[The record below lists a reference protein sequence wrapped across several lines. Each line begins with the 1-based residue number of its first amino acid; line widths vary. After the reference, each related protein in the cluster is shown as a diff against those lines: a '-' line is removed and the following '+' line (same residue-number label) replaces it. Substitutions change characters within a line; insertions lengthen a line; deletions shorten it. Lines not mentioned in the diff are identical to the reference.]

1 MNMKKIVF
9 GLAVCLAAVLLNA
22 SAMPGFL
29 AAQDGETPL
38 VLVLKSEGPITPVL
52 IEYLDRGVQMAVDRG
67 AEVIIFELDTPG
79 GSVDTMNKIVQV
91 IRSSPVPVVVY
102 VYPQNAMAGS
112 AGTVITLAGHAA
124 AMAPETTIGAAS
136 PVGSEGEDIGETM
149 EAKVKEIL
157 KASVRGLTRNRS
169 EEAIRLAEET
179 IENARA
185 VTVDEALEVGL
196 VDFKAANVQD
206 LLNQLH
212 GYEVLINDDP
222 VTLSTRNAQVVDVGN
237 TFIEE
242 LLLLLVNPNLVFLLL
257 AVGVQAI
264 LIEISSPGGWGAG
277 FIGVVCILLAVYGI
291 GVLPVNWFGIL
302 FLVAAFVLFILDIKA
317 PTHGALT
324 IAGAASF
331 IVGALVLF
339 NSTTLPGFPRVSV
352 PLVIGTGVVI
362 AGVFF
367 VIMTIAV
374 RAQRRPILF
383 GRETMPGKQGLV
395 EQDLN
400 PRGLVRVNGEL
411 WTAELT
417 PGSGPLTK
425 GARVEV
431 VGVTGLVLQVRA
443 LGEEV

>member
-1 MNMKKIVF
+1 MKMKRIF
-9 GLAVCLAAVLLNA
+9 LGLALCLTAFLLSA
-22 SAMPGFL
+22 GAMPQFL
-29 AAQDGETPL
+29 SIQDGETPL

-52 IEYLDRGVQMAVDRG
+52 IEYLERGVQMAENRG
-67 AEVIIFELDTPG
+67 AEAIIFELDTPG
-79 GSVDTMNKIVQV
+79 GSVDIMNKIVQV
-91 IRSSPVPVVVY
+91 IRGSSVPVVVY

-112 AGTVITLAGHAA
+112 AGTVITLAGHLA

-157 KASVRGLTRNRS
+157 KASVRGLTKNRS
-169 EEAIRLAEET
+169 EEASRLAEET

-196 VDFKAANVQD
+196 VDIKAASVQD
-206 LLNQLH
+206 LVDQLDGREVILN
-212 GYEVLINDDP
+212 EETI
-222 VTLSTRNAQVVDVGN
+222 TLSTRNAQVVEVGN
-237 TFIEE
+237 TLIEE

-257 AVGVQAI
+257 AIGVQAI
-264 LIEISSPGGWGAG
+264 LIEISSPGGWAAG
-277 FIGVVCILLAVYGI
+277 FIGVVCVLLAVYGI
-291 GVLPVNWFGIL
+291 GVLPVNWFGFT
-302 FLVAAFVLFILDIKA
+302 FLLAAFVLFILDIKA

-339 NSTTLPGFPRVSV
+339 NSTTLPGFPKVSV
-352 PLVIGTGVVI
+352 PLVIGTGIVI
-362 AGVFF
+362 AAIFF

-395 EQDLN
+395 EQALN
-400 PRGLVRVNGEL
+400 PRGMVRVNGEL
-411 WTAELT
+411 WSAELVD
-417 PGSGPLTK
+417 GIGPLPA

-431 VGVTGLVLQVRA
+431 VSISGLVLRVRK
-443 LGEEV
+443 LDKS

>member
-1 MNMKKIVF
+1 
-9 GLAVCLAAVLLNA
+9 
-22 SAMPGFL
+22 
-29 AAQDGETPL
+29 
-38 VLVLKSEGPITPVL
+38 
-52 IEYLDRGVQMAVDRG
+52 
-67 AEVIIFELDTPG
+67 
-79 GSVDTMNKIVQV
+79 
-91 IRSSPVPVVVY
+91 
-102 VYPQNAMAGS
+102 
-112 AGTVITLAGHAA
+112 
-124 AMAPETTIGAAS
+124 MAPETTIGAAS

-157 KASVRGLTRNRS
+157 KASVRGLTKNRS

-212 GYEVLINDDP
+212 GHQVLINDDP

-257 AVGVQAI
+257 AIGVQAI

-324 IAGAASF
+324 VAGAASF

-339 NSTTLPGFPRVSV
+339 NSTTLPGFPRV
-352 PLVIGTGVVI
+352 
-362 AGVFF
+362 
-367 VIMTIAV
+367 
-374 RAQRRPILF
+374 
-383 GRETMPGKQGLV
+383 
-395 EQDLN
+395 
-400 PRGLVRVNGEL
+400 
-411 WTAELT
+411 
-417 PGSGPLTK
+417 
-425 GARVEV
+425 
-431 VGVTGLVLQVRA
+431 
-443 LGEEV
+443 